1 MMVVETRA
9 IVSVIAAGFILSCS
23 PGPSM
28 LYILSRTASQGRDGG
43 IASALGLATGGVFH
57 VLLATLGISAVIVAN
72 PLIFK
77 IIKFSGAFYL
87 LYLGVC
93 AAIDLLRRS
102 RSTTSNIEQIKDTPL
117 ITIYLQA
124 ALTEVTNPKTVVFF
138 LSFIPQFINPDAGNV
153 SVQSFILGSL
163 IPITAMPSDLIIALG
178 GGLMLK
184 KVFDGKISGL
194 LVRALSSVVLIALG
208 LRVAVV

>member
-1 MMVVETRA
+1 MVVETRA